1 VTVAS
6 RPSPLARSLVAR
18 TVLLVGGV
26 VLLLGAA
33 VVLWITAED
42 RREAVAE
49 SVRREAVAERE
60 MHALAEELVRD
71 HQDIAVALVEGVAG
85 RTREWLEE
93 EPLGLYRD
101 RAHPDRVDVD
111 ALRRALT
118 AELRARSRSENEHV
132 RIVADRLGREAKTR
146 VERVASRLHAAEE
159 ARAEVVTADRRTR
172 LAGRMA
178 LLLAGLAALL
188 AVALWTS
195 VIAPVRRLRAAV
207 DRIAAGDLATPVTA
221 DAGRADELGA
231 LAREVDGMRRELLR
245 AREGLEA
252 EVARKTRD
260 LARTLAERTAALEE
274 LVATRDRL
282 VQAAKM
288 ASLGTLAGGL
298 AHEFNNLLGG
308 IAGCAES
315 AAAENRD
322 PSVAEDLAMIR
333 RTADRGTKLVR
344 GMLDVAKPG
353 TRAFED
359 VDLAALVDDAV
370 RTVAPLAERR
380 RVAIRREGGGVP
392 PIRGD
397 AAQLHQVTLNLL
409 TNALQAVDDEE
420 TVVVA
425 LRPAGGSV
433 VLEVRDSGGGVPA
446 ELRPRIFEPFF
457 SGREGG
463 TGLGLFVSYGIV
475 ERHGGR
481 IEVGDAPEGGA
492 SFRVTLPKAPP
503 EPESGAREPSG
514 PSVASGN
521 MWASPP
527 SPSAPPKPERS

>member
-1 VTVAS
+1 
-6 RPSPLARSLVAR
+6 
-18 TVLLVGGV
+18 
-26 VLLLGAA
+26 
-33 VVLWITAED
+33 
-42 RREAVAE
+42 
-49 SVRREAVAERE
+49 
-60 MHALAEELVRD
+60 
-71 HQDIAVALVEGVAG
+71 
-85 RTREWLEE
+85 
-93 EPLGLYRD
+93 
-101 RAHPDRVDVD
+101 
-111 ALRRALT
+111 
-118 AELRARSRSENEHV
+118 
-132 RIVADRLGREAKTR
+132 
-146 VERVASRLHAAEE
+146 
-159 ARAEVVTADRRTR
+159 
-172 LAGRMA
+172 
-178 LLLAGLAALL
+178 
-188 AVALWTS
+188 
-195 VIAPVRRLRAAV
+195 
-207 DRIAAGDLATPVTA
+207 
-221 DAGRADELGA
+221 
-231 LAREVDGMRRELLR
+231 
-245 AREGLEA
+245 
-252 EVARKTRD
+252 
-260 LARTLAERTAALEE
+260 
-274 LVATRDRL
+274 
-282 VQAAKM
+282 M

>member
-1 VTVAS
+1 VTPGS
-6 RPSPLARSLVAR
+6 PPSGRLARSLVAR

-42 RREAVAE
+42 RRDAVREAA
-49 SVRREAVAERE
+49 RREEVAERE
-60 MHALAEELVRD
+60 MRALAETLVRD
-71 HQDIAVALVEGVAG
+71 HQDIAVALVEGVTG

-93 EPLGLYRD
+93 EPLALYRD
-101 RAHPDRVDVD
+101 RTRPDRVDVD

-118 AELRARSRSENEHV
+118 AELRARGRTENEHV
-132 RIVADRLGREAKTR
+132 RIVADRLGREAQ
-146 VERVASRLHAAEE
+146 ERVDRATSRVHAEE
-159 ARAEVVTADRRTR
+159 QARAETVTADRRTR
-172 LAGRMA
+172 LATRMA
-178 LLLAGLAALL
+178 LLLAGLSALL

-207 DRIAAGDLATPVTA
+207 DRIAAGDLATPVLEG
-221 DAGRADELGA
+221 AGRADELGA

-260 LARTLAERTAALEE
+260 LERTLAERTAALEE

-333 RTADRGTKLVR
+333 RTADRGVRLVR

-353 TRAFED
+353 TRALGP

-380 RVAIRREGGGVP
+380 GLTIRREGGAVP
-392 PIRGD
+392 PIQGD
-397 AAQLHQVTLNLL
+397 AGQLHQVTLNLL
-409 TNALQAVDDEE
+409 TNAMQAVDDGE

-425 LRPAGGSV
+425 LRPAGGDV
-433 VLEVRDSGGGVPA
+433 VLEVRDSGGGVDPA
-446 ELRPRIFEPFF
+446 VRTRVFEPFF

-492 SFRVTLPKAPP
+492 RFTVTLPTAPP
-503 EPESGAREPSG
+503 EGAAGASG
-514 PSVASGN
+514 PAIASGTP
-521 MWASPP
+521 WSSPP
-527 SPSAPPKPERS
+527 SSPATRPERP